1 MLGPLPGLMT
11 SRQNVTLTPM
21 TCATNTA
28 TAPSRPRAGT
38 WKIAVNATTCTPQP
52 VSPGRSVES
61 RAPHS
66 LAARNVLWSWFLALF
81 VGTAVSAIA
90 LLATDHA
97 STPTNEVPIWA
108 TSVGVVAMWVAM
120 LAVLYRTRPET
131 PHVNADALTWFRIV
145 DLVGVPLGIFC
156 QFIVVTAV
164 TWPLQKLWP
173 DSFSSDQVS
182 KRATD
187 LTNTAPGIWIL
198 LLIVVVVAGAPL
210 VEEIVYRQVVQQDL
224 VQRWGKAGG
233 VVVTAAVFAAVHMQL
248 VEFAGLFAFA
258 LVLGVVRQR
267 TGRLGT
273 SIITHMAF
281 NAAGLLMV
289 ILK

>member
-1 MLGPLPGLMT
+1 M
-11 SRQNVTLTPM
+11 
-21 TCATNTA
+21 
-28 TAPSRPRAGT
+28 
-38 WKIAVNATTCTPQP
+38 
-52 VSPGRSVES
+52 ES

-81 VGTAVSAIA
+81 VGTAISGAVIS
-90 LLATDHA
+90 LTGHMN
-97 STPTNEVPIWA
+97 STVDEVP
-108 TSVGVVAMWVAM
+108 MWVTGVSVASMWASM
-120 LAVLYRTRPET
+120 LVVLHRTRPET
-131 PHVNADALTWFRIV
+131 PHINGDALQWFRIV
-145 DLVGVPLGIFC
+145 DLAGVPLGFLC
-156 QFIVVTAV
+156 QFVLVTAV

-173 DSFSSDQVS
+173 DSFSSDEVS

-187 LTNTAPGIWIL
+187 LTNTAPGAWKL
-198 LLIVVVVAGAPL
+198 LLVLIVVVGAPI

-224 VQRWGKAGG
+224 VKRWGRTVGIVA
-233 VVVTAAVFAAVHMQL
+233 TAAVFAAVHMQL

-258 LVLGVVRQR
+258 LVLGVTRQR

-273 SIITHMAF
+273 SIVTHMAF